1 MDRSDKKVC
10 GERKGSTGKDGGS
23 VAGPGAPAS
32 NRSGSGWYA

>member
-10 GERKGSTGKDGGS
+10 GEKKEARGKDGGS

-32 NRSGSGWYA
+32 DRSGSGWCA